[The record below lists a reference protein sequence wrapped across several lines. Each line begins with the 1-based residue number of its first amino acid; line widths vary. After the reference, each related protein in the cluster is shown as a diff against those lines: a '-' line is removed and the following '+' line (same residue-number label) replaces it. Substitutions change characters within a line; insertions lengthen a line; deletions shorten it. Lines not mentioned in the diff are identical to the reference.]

1 MKHVC
6 GFRIQFWQ
14 AKSPIFAGFNFLCRR
29 RFSAI
34 QPLPNRFRRRSL
46 LGAPVRSGGVKASG
60 LQQEVPKL
68 GPFGDG
74 WNPTPS
80 IVILGMVYG
89 RSTTLPIV
97 IAKHHHKSW

>member
-1 MKHVC
+1 
-6 GFRIQFWQ
+6 
-14 AKSPIFAGFNFLCRR
+14 
-29 RFSAI
+29 
-34 QPLPNRFRRRSL
+34 
-46 LGAPVRSGGVKASG
+46 
-60 LQQEVPKL
+60 L